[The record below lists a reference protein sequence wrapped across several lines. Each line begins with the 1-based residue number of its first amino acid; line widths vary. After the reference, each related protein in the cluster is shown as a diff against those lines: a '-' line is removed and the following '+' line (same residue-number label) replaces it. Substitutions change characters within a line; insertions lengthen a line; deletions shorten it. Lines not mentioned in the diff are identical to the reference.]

1 MTSKENPHCGLNVA
15 AVTTVTNPHIIHIEA
30 TFGKL
35 EIRSHI
41 GAYKCGFYN
50 PHNSDYLLL
59 WLQSRLC
66 GLCGLFQPQIIWI
79 KGTFNPHFII
89 REAMKCIVHN
99 MTRTYCCNLSL
110 KIITSRKIP
119 LIHSTIHIFPNY
131 WKPQLKIY
139 LLVQKH

>member
-1 MTSKENPHCGLNVA
+1 MWLVVVSNIISHIIQFEATFCMTSKENPHCGLNVA

-35 EIRSHI
+35 EIRSQI

-99 MTRTYCCNLSL
+99 DKNILL
-110 KIITSRKIP
+110 QFIIE
-119 LIHSTIHIFPNY
+119 NY
-131 WKPQLKIY
+131 Y
-139 LLVQKH
+139 